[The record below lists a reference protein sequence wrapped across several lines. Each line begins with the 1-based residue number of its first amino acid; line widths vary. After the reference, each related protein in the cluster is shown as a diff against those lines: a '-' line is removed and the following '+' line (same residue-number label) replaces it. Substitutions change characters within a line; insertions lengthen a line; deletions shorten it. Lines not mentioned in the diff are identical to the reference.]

1 MQYHRRQQEDQSHYI
16 TINLTACLWIMKL
29 WRCRLHGYLRLMCFE
44 TVDTN
49 THTWLRAA
57 AGAEGRK
64 VFKAG
69 HSWISFLPSSFP
81 LAFSYLS
88 VWPSH
93 RRSER
98 ERREK
103 RERESLQTEGLT
115 GCSPSELIITY
126 MSEKPLCVLNKYN
139 STDDCSTH
147 IHLWLRWKTNWKYIE
162 LHFWRGRLYSH
173 QGRWSLT

>member
-1 MQYHRRQQEDQSHYI
+1 MNHEVVKMPAAWVFK
-16 TINLTACLWIMKL
+16 TNVFWN
-29 WRCRLHGYLRLMCFE
+29 CRHKH
-44 TVDTN
+44 

-93 RRSER
+93 RRSE
-98 ERREK
+98 